1 MSTIIELTERRV
13 GDDTIQ
19 TVNAR
24 DLHAFLEVGKVFGT
38 WIQDRIR
45 QYGFVEH
52 IDFEVFSDSGK
63 NRSIEVFPDSGKNS
77 QGGRPAK
84 EYAISLD
91 MAKELAMVERNDKG
105 KEARRY
111 FIECE
116 RRAKAAELG
125 APPRRT
131 ARVAQANPVRDLLNI
146 GKAMSKV
153 KGVTDVQAM
162 HRTLDA
168 IGAAT
173 GLPVELLRDVLPPE
187 GTPGASPMPT
197 QAQAELAVTGVG
209 RTKVSEFVGD
219 LAAGRLHGHFP
230 KPSGPCLSVDLF
242 ELYQVWGRAVGLRRL
257 LNMPRFLNELET
269 RHGLRIERKRYAIEA
284 GSKGPSS
291 VVYLAGASLPPFDL
305 DEREWLGIH
314 VGNFRRALASYRARW
329 LADQPSP
336 AALPV

>member
-1 MSTIIELTERRV
+1 MSTIIELTDRRV
-13 GDDTIQ
+13 GEDTIQ

-24 DLHAFLEVGKVFGT
+24 DLHAFLEVGKDFST
-38 WIQDRIR
+38 WIKDRIQ
-45 QYGFVEH
+45 QYGFLEGQ
-52 IDFEVFSDSGK
+52 DFALHLLPNFGEKG
-63 NRSIEVFPDSGKNS
+63 
-77 QGGRPAK
+77 QGRPSK

-125 APPRRT
+125 APPRRA
-131 ARVAQANPVRDLLNI
+131 ARVPQANPVRDLLNI

-153 KGVTDVQAM
+153 KGVTEVQAM

-173 GLPVELLRDVLPPE
+173 GLPVDLLRDVLPPE
-187 GTPGASPMPT
+187 GAPGASPMPT

-209 RTKVSEFVGD
+209 RSKVSEFVGD

-242 ELYQVWGRAVGLRRL
+242 ELYQVWGRAIGLRRL
-257 LNMPRFLNELET
+257 LNMPRFLNELEK

-291 VVYLAGASLPPFDL
+291 VVYLAGATLPPFDL
-305 DEREWLGIH
+305 DEREWLGVH

>member
-1 MSTIIELTERRV
+1 MSAIIELTDRRV

-24 DLHAFLEVGKVFGT
+24 DLHAFLEVGKDFST
-38 WIQDRIR
+38 WIKGRIE
-45 QYGFVEH
+45 QYGFVENH
-52 IDFEVFSDSGK
+52 DFVTFESAPQNGGAG
-63 NRSIEVFPDSGKNS
+63 NRGVRI
-77 QGGRPAK
+77 
-84 EYAISLD
+84 EYALSLD
-91 MAKELAMVERNDKG
+91 MSKELSMVERNDKG

-125 APPRRT
+125 AAPRRT

-187 GTPGASPMPT
+187 GAPGASPMPT
-197 QAQAELAVTGVG
+197 QAQAELAVAGVG
-209 RTKVSEFVGD
+209 RTKVSEFLGD

-291 VVYLAGASLPPFDL
+291 VVYLGGASLPPFDL

-336 AALPV
+336 AVLPV